1 MFSRHTGIPTT
12 SSRLKPL
19 GCTNRDILP
28 RTLVGAREFHVCM
41 SAVLY
46 ISIIYGFGA
55 RQMIPVVRAKVGDV
69 TEVIVISLVFT
80 TALLHTAW
88 CHGVRPCVRAVAV
101 VGHGAAGD
109 GVAVGGEDAG
119 VAVAAVAAVAVIIAI
134 QAIAATAFGCH
145 GERAAAAELQ
155 RAIGKDGQ
163 VRALAGDGVVF
174 LRRSAVYGLVVV
186 AFYAF
191 ATPRDVLTSG
201 QSERLGAG
209 AAAQHLLLL

>member
-1 MFSRHTGIPTT
+1 MFSRHTGITTT

-69 TEVIVISLVFT
+69 TEVIVISLVLI
-80 TALLHTAW
+80 TALFC
-88 CHGVRPCVRAVAV
+88 CHGVRTCVRAVAV
-101 VGHGAAGD
+101 VDHAAACD
-109 GVAVGGEDAG
+109 GVAVGGKDAG
-119 VAVAAVAAVAVIIAI
+119 VAVAAAVVIIAT
-134 QAIAATAFGCH
+134 QAIAATALGCH

-155 RAIGKDGQ
+155 RAIGKDGL

-174 LRRSAVYGLVVV
+174 LRRSVVYGLVVV